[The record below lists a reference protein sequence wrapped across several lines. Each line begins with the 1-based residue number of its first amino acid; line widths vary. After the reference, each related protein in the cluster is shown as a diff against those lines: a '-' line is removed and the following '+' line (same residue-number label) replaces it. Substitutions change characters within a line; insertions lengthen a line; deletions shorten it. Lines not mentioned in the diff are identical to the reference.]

1 MMANEKDIQTILE
14 RSGYKIQP
22 YSMAC
27 VAKDAAKIVGI
38 LFGNGA
44 VAYTAEEASMLLDL
58 AKLIHG
64 KAVNGNEPAGL
75 SEGMH

>member
-1 MMANEKDIQTILE
+1 MKKISK
-14 RSGYKIQP
+14 RSWSAPP
-22 YSMAC
+22 YRMAC